1 MFIPHFKHKSNN
13 VPIISRSDI
22 DFFAEAFIKNFQ
34 PEALTSPMELN
45 IDLFVEDYLEL
56 VVDYQHLSS
65 DQRYLGMT
73 IFNDTRKVIIFNP
86 NENQADYISSK
97 SGTIIID
104 NSLLQN
110 NQIHRYRF
118 TIAHESAHWIFHK
131 AYYGYNPNQLSLFE
145 IDIPFIKCRDINKD
159 YCLCDTQKWDDKKWM
174 EWQAD
179 KFASA
184 ILMPR
189 SSVLLFV
196 EEYSKSHSPSEL
208 INDIVSVYN
217 VSPDAAKYRL
227 IDLGIIKGNKN
238 NKYEQLS
245 LF

>member
-1 MFIPHFKHKSNN
+1 
-13 VPIISRSDI
+13 
-22 DFFAEAFIKNFQ
+22 
-34 PEALTSPMELN
+34 
-45 IDLFVEDYLEL
+45 
-56 VVDYQHLSS
+56 
-65 DQRYLGMT
+65 
-73 IFNDTRKVIIFNP
+73 
-86 NENQADYISSK
+86 
-97 SGTIIID
+97 
-104 NSLLQN
+104 
-110 NQIHRYRF
+110 
-118 TIAHESAHWIFHK
+118 
-131 AYYGYNPNQLSLFE
+131 
-145 IDIPFIKCRDINKD
+145 
-159 YCLCDTQKWDDKKWM
+159 M